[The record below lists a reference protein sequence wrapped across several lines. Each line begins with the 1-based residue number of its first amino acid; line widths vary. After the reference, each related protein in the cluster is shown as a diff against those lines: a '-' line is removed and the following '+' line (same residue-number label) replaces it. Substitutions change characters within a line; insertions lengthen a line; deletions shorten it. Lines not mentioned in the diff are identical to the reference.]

1 MYCTHDRE
9 EYTSGDPKVKA
20 HLPEVQRWIIMAD
33 INLLLSS
40 EEVPLKLSILI
51 PAYNEQATIREV
63 LARVRAVALEGFDE
77 KEIIVVDDCSTDSTP
92 ELLAEEQAT
101 YGDLQI
107 VRHAQNEGKGAA
119 VRKALEHATGD
130 VMLVQ
135 DADLEYDPRDY
146 PTLLQPILEGRAQAV
161 YGSRFLGGPRRT
173 MFFWHMLGNKL
184 FTLVANILYD
194 TILSDIET
202 CYKVFTR
209 EVADQIQ
216 IKSRRWGFDPEITVK
231 ILKRG
236 YRIYEVPISY
246 AGREYHE
253 GKKITWRDAFV
264 VLWTLLK
271 YRFVD

>member
-1 MYCTHDRE
+1 M
-9 EYTSGDPKVKA
+9 P
-20 HLPEVQRWIIMAD
+20 D

-40 EEVPLKLSILI
+40 EEAPLKLSILI
-51 PAYNEQATIREV
+51 PAYNEQATIHQV
-63 LARVRAVALEGFDE
+63 LARVRAAALEGFDE
-77 KEIIVVDDCSTDSTP
+77 REIIVVDDCSTDRTP
-92 ELLAEEQAT
+92 ELLAEAQAAC
-101 YGDLQI
+101 GDLQI
-107 VRHAQNEGKGAA
+107 FRHAQNKGKGAA
-119 VRKALEHATGD
+119 VRTALEHATGD
-130 VMLVQ
+130 VILIQ

-146 PTLLQPILEGRAQAV
+146 PALLQPILEGQAQAV

-184 FTLVANILYD
+184 LTLVANILYD

-216 IKSRRWGFDPEITVK
+216 IKSPRWGFDPEITAK

-246 AGREYHE
+246 AGREYYE